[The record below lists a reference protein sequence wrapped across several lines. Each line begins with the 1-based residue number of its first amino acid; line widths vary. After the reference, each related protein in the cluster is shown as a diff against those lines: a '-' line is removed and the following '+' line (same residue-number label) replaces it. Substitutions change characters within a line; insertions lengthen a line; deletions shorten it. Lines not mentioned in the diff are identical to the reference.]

1 MKKHSNF
8 ASRIF
13 GILAIAATVGWL
25 QPTAAYGQTA
35 ENTVIANTATVS
47 FDDANGNS
55 YGGVSATANVTVGFA
70 AGVDVTRDQPTLA
83 PLVNTG
89 GNIMEFDV
97 TNMGNGVDTMSVSD
111 NISDG
116 FLSVTQF
123 TFNSLTY
130 GDIAALNVAL
140 ALYEFVAGNTM
151 RIEVEYTV
159 ADNTGGESSTYTL
172 TATSKRDVAVNDS
185 FGDDNTVVTPAL
197 TGVVETLP
205 KGAQTLSHLPNSGTV
220 TTYTFTFTV
229 DNKQTGQDDF
239 DLLATKTGSGA
250 IFTIESVNGE
260 SGDSARVTL
269 AAGSG
274 PTNFDVI
281 YTVAGSAGTVDTL
294 FLQARSVADPGGTND
309 SGFADMTIIEADL
322 SITKVAY
329 ESTRNTPIG
338 SDLVLPDDFIE
349 YLVTVTN
356 DGTAQ
361 AADVVVTDDL
371 PATLT
376 YISRLEVVGTWDVT
390 GTLNDR
396 TFTLNPGTLNAG
408 ASVSFWI
415 RAQVN

>member
-1 MKKHSNF
+1 MKTHSNF
-8 ASRIF
+8 ASRIL

-35 ENTVIANTATVS
+35 ENTIITNTATVS
-47 FDDANGNS
+47 FSDANSNS
-55 YGGVSATANVTVGFA
+55 YSTVDGVAVVTVGFA
-70 AGVDVTRDQPTLA
+70 AGVLVAADQPTAA
-83 PLVNTG
+83 PLVNSTL
-89 GNIMEFDV
+89 NTMDFNV
-97 TNMGNGVDTMSVSD
+97 TNMGNGVDTMSVAE

-116 FLSVTQF
+116 TVLTVTQF

-130 GDIAALNVAL
+130 GNIAALNVAL
-140 ALYEFVAGNTM
+140 ALYEFVAGSTM
-151 RIEVEYTV
+151 TIEVQYSI
-159 ADNTGGESSTYTL
+159 ADDTGGEPSTYTL
-172 TATSKRDVAVNDS
+172 TATSKRDVGVNDS
-185 FGDDNTVVTPAL
+185 FDDDNTVVTPAL
-197 TGVVETLP
+197 TGSVVTLP
-205 KGAQTLSHLPNSGTV
+205 DGAQTLSHLPNSGTV

-229 DNKQTGQDDF
+229 DNNQTGQDDF
-239 DLLATKTGSGA
+239 DLLVTKTGSGA
-250 IFTIESVNGE
+250 ITIVSVNAFA
-260 SGDSARVTL
+260 GDSTRVTL
-269 AAGSG
+269 AAMSG

-281 YTVAGSAGTVDTL
+281 YSVAGSAGTVDTL
-294 FLQARSVADPGGTND
+294 FLEARSVAAPATTN

-329 ESTRNTPIG
+329 ESTRTTPIG
-338 SDLVLPDDFIE
+338 ASLVLPDDFIE

-356 DGTAQ
+356 GGTAQ
-361 AADVVVTDDL
+361 AASVVVTDDL

-376 YISRLEVVGTWDVT
+376 YISRLNDVGTWDVT